1 MLSTSSLRVPVGVSR
16 EVEEEERKGESEVR
30 ASRGGGRP

>member
-16 EVEEEERKGESEVR
+16 EVEEEERK
-30 ASRGGGRP
+30 RGGAKVK